1 MATQAEN
8 MDYDCLKEIVDGLSC
23 RVISPSVM
31 PEVPAASSTPPSF
44 PMSELEGDGNPGVH
58 FFDIIAD
65 HPGDLDFFA
74 LRTAYKEA
82 CGKKDLQLLPEPC
95 GFKDKVPQDTVTQ
108 MVLLKQPDDKIIVVI
123 PDGDLGVHRH

>member
-31 PEVPAASSTPPSF
+31 PEVPAGSFTLASF
-44 PMSELEGDGNPGVH
+44 PMSELEGDGNPGAH

-65 HPGDLDFFA
+65 HPGDLDCFA
-74 LRTAYKEA
+74 LSTAYKVA
-82 CGKKDLQLLPEPC
+82 CEKKDFQLLPEPF
-95 GFKDKVPQDTVTQ
+95 GPKVQKDSDPNGASEAT
-108 MVLLKQPDDKIIVVI
+108 
-123 PDGDLGVHRH
+123 R